1 MAGQRGCQLKIARQ
15 QQSQQQIGKIHNEE
29 NRNMDGAKRGF
40 LAKKMLFKFNEKYN
54 SFDFFNCTYINY
66 V

>member
-40 LAKKMLFKFNEKYN
+40 LDKKGAL
-54 SFDFFNCTYINY
+54 
-66 V
+66 

>member
-40 LAKKMLFKFNEKYN
+40 WPKRCFSNFVKITIPLISLIMFNK
-54 SFDFFNCTYINY
+54 
-66 V
+66 